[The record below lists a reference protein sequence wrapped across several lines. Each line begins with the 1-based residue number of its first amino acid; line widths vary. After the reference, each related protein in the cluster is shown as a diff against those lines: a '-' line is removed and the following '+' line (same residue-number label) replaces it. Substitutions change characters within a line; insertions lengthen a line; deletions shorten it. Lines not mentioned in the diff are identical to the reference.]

1 MSNVFKRGEVYWLV
15 VKINGVRY
23 RESLRTGSLAT
34 ARKEAVKRIEEL
46 KNQIIRGDHKT
57 PWPAA
62 VVAWSEHIEKHV
74 GPKTALRYAVSLK
87 QCEPYLAPH
96 LIQNINGK
104 VIGDLI
110 AGRARDGATPT
121 TIRRDL
127 TAISSV
133 FEYAIAREWV
143 ETNPV
148 LPKRR
153 LLRERRD
160 PIVLPQHDA
169 IETYIAAADTRFGDY
184 IRAAWLTG
192 CRQDELATAKWTGF
206 SHNAGTLEVIGKG
219 NKRRTI
225 KLSPDAFA
233 LITRQVRVV
242 GFDLI
247 FCRPDGRRWKE
258 PATLFTHLRRTV
270 MLSAKKDGRT
280 VQRFRYHDLRHLFAV
295 EALQQGRM
303 SIYELSRHLGHTSV
317 KTTEIYLEFLTP
329 EEATRAGQAGPQIGP
344 QPEATD
350 NQISMLL

>member
-1 MSNVFKRGEVYWLV
+1 MSNLFKRGEVYWLR
-15 VKINGVRY
+15 VKINGVQF
-23 RESLRTGSLAT
+23 RESLRTGSIAT
-34 ARKEAVKRIEEL
+34 ARKEAGKRIEEL
-46 KNQIIRGDHKT
+46 RNQIIRGEHKIS
-57 PWPAA
+57 WPAA
-62 VVAWSEHIEKHV
+62 VIAWSEHVEKHV

-87 QCEPYLAPH
+87 QCEPYLAPQ
-96 LIQNINGK
+96 LIQQINGK

-110 AGRARDGATPT
+110 AGRARDGATPA

-133 FEYAIAREWV
+133 IEYCIAREWI

-169 IETYIAAADTRFGDY
+169 IETYIAATDARFGDY

-192 CRQDELATAKWTGF
+192 ARQDELATATWTGF
-206 SHNAGTLEVIGKG
+206 NRAVGTLELIGKG
-219 NKRRTI
+219 NKRRVI
-225 KLSPDAFA
+225 KLSSEAHA
-233 LITRQVRVV
+233 LIVRQVRVV

-258 PATLFTHLRRTV
+258 PATLFTHLRRAV
-270 MLSAKKDGRT
+270 MHKAKQEGRT
-280 VQRFRYHDLRHLFAV
+280 VQRFRFHDLRHLFAV

-303 SIYELSRHLGHTSV
+303 GIYELSRHLGHTSV
-317 KTTEIYLEFLTP
+317 KTTEIYLAFLTP
-329 EEATRAGQAGPQIGP
+329 EEATRAGQAGTQKVS
-344 QPEATD
+344 QPEAID